1 MPSKGQVNNPN
12 GRPKG
17 SKNERT
23 EQWENLAE
31 AIVTKHADRFNA
43 ALDKLDDKDFISSY
57 IQVLNYFKPKYQ
69 STEHN
74 VGESS
79 KITVNYERNPNR
91 ATRSTNT
98 DTE

>member
-1 MPSKGQVNNPN
+1 MHGGQRENA

-31 AIVTKHADRFNA
+31 SIVTKHADRFNA
-43 ALDKLDDKDFISSY
+43 ALDALEDKDFISSY
-57 IQVLNYFKPKYQ
+57 IQVLNYFKPKLQ

-79 KITVNYERNPNR
+79 QITVKYERNPNR
-91 ATRSTNT
+91 ATRSTDSNT
-98 DTE
+98 E